1 LPFPRAGADLSIF
14 PARHFFVMIRF
25 ITFEGGDG
33 TGKSTQVKAL
43 ESHLSERGKSF
54 LSTREP
60 GGTSLGKLI
69 RQILLEVG
77 KQPITS
83 PTELFLYLADRA
95 QHIQETVAPALA
107 QGKIVLC
114 DRHTDSTLAY
124 QGYGRGIDIGLLRR
138 LNEMASCGIHPDIT
152 FLFDCP
158 VEIGLSR
165 TATRQVRTPPNA
177 QREDRFEREELEFH
191 ERVRA
196 GFLELAGAEPERFR
210 ILDASRSIV
219 EVTQEIKTI
228 IDRELV

>member
-1 LPFPRAGADLSIF
+1 
-14 PARHFFVMIRF
+14 MIRF

-33 TGKSTQVKAL
+33 SGKTTQVKAL
-43 ESHLSERGKSF
+43 ESHLTASGKSC

-69 RQILLEVG
+69 RQVLLEVG

-95 QHIQETVAPALA
+95 QHIREVIIPALE

-124 QGYGRGIDIGLLRR
+124 QGYGRGIDLGLLRS
-138 LNEMASCGIHPDIT
+138 LNDIASQGIKPDLT
-152 FLFDCP
+152 LLFDCP

-165 TATRQVRTPPNA
+165 TAQRQSQTASARN
-177 QREDRFEREELEFH
+177 EDRFEQEKIEFH

-196 GFLELAGAEPERFR
+196 GFLELARAEPRRFR
-210 ILDASRSIV
+210 IIDAARPAE
-219 EVTQEIKTI
+219 EVGQEIKNI
-228 IDRELV
+228 IDGELT